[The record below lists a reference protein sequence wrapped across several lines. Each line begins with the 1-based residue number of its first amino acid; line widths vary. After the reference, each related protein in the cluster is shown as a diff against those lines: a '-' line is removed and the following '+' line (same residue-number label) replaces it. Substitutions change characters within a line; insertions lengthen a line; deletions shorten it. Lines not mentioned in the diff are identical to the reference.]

1 MSLTMSPISIALR
14 KAREAKG
21 LTQVQLA
28 QKAKVR
34 QATIS
39 EMENGETVR
48 VNLDVLDRLCS
59 VLGVEPGDLLE
70 RDKPRRKGKRT

>member
-1 MSLTMSPISIALR
+1 MSPISIALR

>member
-1 MSLTMSPISIALR
+1 MEMSPISIALL

-28 QKAKVR
+28 KKAKVR

-39 EMENGETVR
+39 EMEAGKTVR
-48 VNLDVLDRLCS
+48 LNLDVLDRLCR

-70 RDKPRRKGKRT
+70 REKPTKRRKR